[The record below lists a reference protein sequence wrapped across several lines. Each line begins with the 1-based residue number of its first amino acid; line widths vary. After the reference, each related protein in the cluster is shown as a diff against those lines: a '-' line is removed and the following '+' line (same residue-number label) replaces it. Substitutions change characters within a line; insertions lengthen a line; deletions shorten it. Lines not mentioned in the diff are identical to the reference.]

1 MKDSPPPPPAN
12 GAAGPATIVIF
23 GATGDLA
30 YRKLAPALYRLYRAG
45 RLSEGFRLI
54 GFARGEWDDER
65 FRARLRKGITEFLP
79 AEDFDPAAWEGFART
94 VCYVHGAYDGGDGGY
109 ERLKARLRH
118 DHGRPVNALFY
129 LATPP
134 VAYEPV
140 IQALAGHGLAKS
152 DGGWRRIIVEKP
164 FGVDL
169 ASAQELNRVV
179 LEAFAEDQV
188 FRIDHYLGKETV
200 QNILMFRF
208 ANAIFEPLWNQ
219 KFVDHVQITA
229 AETIGAEDRAGY
241 YDTAGALRDMVQ
253 NHLLQL
259 LTLTAME
266 PPAAFD
272 ADAVRDEKAKVLR
285 SLRPLRGVRGEEVVF
300 GQYTEGESGGQPAR
314 GYLQEHGVR
323 PGSRTE
329 TFVALRVYVD
339 NWRWAG
345 TPFFLRTGKR
355 LAKAVTE
362 VAIAFKQMPHRLF
375 TAAQQQCL
383 APNSLRLRIQ
393 PEEGMSLCFEVK
405 QPGLGVQL
413 QPVDMDFRY
422 RQITPAS
429 APTAYETLLLDA
441 LRGDGTLFTRR
452 DEAEYAWRVLAP
464 VLALRDQADEPPMP
478 YAAGSWGPEAAEKLL
493 GPERREWRCP

>member
-1 MKDSPPPPPAN
+1 M
-12 GAAGPATIVIF
+12 VIF

-30 YRKLAPALYRLYRAG
+30 YRKLAPALYRLFRAG
-45 RLSEGFRLI
+45 RLGDGFRLI
-54 GFARGEWDDER
+54 GFARGDWDDER
-65 FRARLRKGITEFLP
+65 FRQRLRQGIETFLP
-79 AEDFDPAAWEGFART
+79 REAFDAASWERFARSAT
-94 VCYVHGAYDGGDGGY
+94 YVHGAYEGGDGGY
-109 ERLKARLRH
+109 DRLKARLR
-118 DHGRPVNALFY
+118 DDARPTNALFY

-134 VAYEPV
+134 VAYQPV
-140 IQALAGHGLAKS
+140 IRALAAHGLARG

-179 LEAFAEDQV
+179 LEAFAENQV

-285 SLRPLRGVRGEEVVF
+285 SLRPLRGIRGEEVVF
-300 GQYTEGESGGQPAR
+300 GQYAAGQDGGRPAA
-314 GYLQEHGVR
+314 GYLEERGVR
-323 PGSRTE
+323 PGSRSE
-329 TFVALRVYVD
+329 TYVALRLYVD

-345 TPFFLRTGKR
+345 TPFYLRTGKR
-355 LAKAVTE
+355 LAKQVSE
-362 VAIAFKQMPHRLF
+362 VAIAFRQMPHQLF
-375 TAAQQQCL
+375 TAAQHQSP

-405 QPGLGVQL
+405 QPGLGIQL
-413 QPVDMDFRY
+413 QPVNMDFRY
-422 RQITPAS
+422 GPITPAA

-441 LRGDGTLFTRR
+441 LRGDGTLFARR
-452 DEAEYAWRVLAP
+452 DEVEYAWRVLAP
-464 VLALRDQADEPPMP
+464 VLALRDQAAAPPEAYP
-478 YAAGSWGPEAAEKLL
+478 AGSWGPEAAEDLL
-493 GPERREWRCP
+493 GRERHQWRCP

>member
-1 MKDSPPPPPAN
+1 LGGAN
-12 GAAGPATIVIF
+12 SAAEPATVVIF

-45 RLSEGFRLI
+45 RLGEGCRLI
-54 GFARGEWDDER
+54 GFARGERDDAW
-65 FRARLRKGITEFLP
+65 FRQRLREGLEKFLP
-79 AEDFDPAAWEGFART
+79 AADFDTASWERFAQAAS
-94 VCYVHGAYDGGDGGY
+94 YVHGVYEGGDGGY
-109 ERLKARLRH
+109 ARLKGLL
-118 DHGRPVNALFY
+118 GRDGAPANALFY

-134 VAYEPV
+134 VAYTPV
-140 IQALAGHGLAKS
+140 IRALAAFGLARGG
-152 DGGWRRIIVEKP
+152 GGWRRIIVEKP
-164 FGVDL
+164 FGIDL

-179 LEAFAEDQV
+179 LEAFAESQV

-219 KFVDHVQITA
+219 NFVDHVQITA

-259 LTLTAME
+259 LTLIAME
-266 PPAAFD
+266 TPAAFD

-285 SLRPLRGVRGEEVVF
+285 SLRPLQGIAGKEVVF
-300 GQYTEGESGGQPAR
+300 GQYAPGQVGGQTVA
-314 GYLQEHGVR
+314 GYLQEKGVR
-323 PGSRTE
+323 PDSRTE
-329 TFVALRVYVD
+329 TFVALRLYVD

-355 LAKAVTE
+355 LAEQVTE
-362 VAIAFKQMPHRLF
+362 VAIAFKRLPHRLF
-375 TAAQQQCL
+375 TAAQHQSL

-393 PEEGMSLCFEVK
+393 PEEGISLCFEVK

-413 QPVDMDFRY
+413 QPVNMDFPY
-422 RQITPAS
+422 GAITPNA
-429 APTAYETLLLDA
+429 APSAYETLLLDA
-441 LRGDGTLFTRR
+441 LRGDSTLFTRR
-452 DEAEYAWRVLAP
+452 DEVEYAWRVLAP
-464 VLALRDQADEPPMP
+464 VLALRETAGEPPAP
-478 YAAGSWGPEAAEKLL
+478 YRAGSWGPPAANELL
-493 GPERREWRCP
+493 GTERREWRCP

>member
-1 MKDSPPPPPAN
+1 MSSVPPVPPAP
-12 GAAGPATIVIF
+12 PATIVIF

-30 YRKLAPALYRLYRAG
+30 YRKLAPALYQLFRAG
-45 RLSEGFRLI
+45 RLNPQFRLI
-54 GFARGEWDDER
+54 GFARGAWDDRR
-65 FRARLRKGITEFLP
+65 FRQRLREGVQRFLP
-79 AEDFDPAAWEGFART
+79 PAAFDPEAWDRFARAAS
-94 VCYVHGAYDGGDGGY
+94 YIQGAYDGAADGGY
-109 ERLKARLRH
+109 ERLRQAL
-118 DHGRPVNALFY
+118 GTAAGAAPGNALFY

-134 VAYEPV
+134 VAYAPV
-140 IQALAGHGLAKS
+140 IRALAAHHLARG

-179 LEAFAEDQV
+179 LEAFEESQI

-208 ANAIFEPLWNQ
+208 GNAIFEPLWNQ

-229 AETIGAEDRAGY
+229 AETIGVEDRAGY
-241 YDTAGALRDMVQ
+241 YDSAGALRDMVQ

-285 SLRPLRGVRGEEVVF
+285 SLRPLRGQRGEEVVF
-300 GQYTEGESGGQPAR
+300 GQYTVGLADGQPAG
-314 GYLQEHGVR
+314 GYLDGPGVR

-329 TFVALRVYVD
+329 TYVALRLFVD

-345 TPFFLRTGKR
+345 TPFYLRTGKR
-355 LAKAVTE
+355 LAKQVTE
-362 VAIAFKQMPHRLF
+362 VAVFFKRLPHRLF
-375 TAAQQQCL
+375 TAAQHQSL

-393 PEEGMSLCFEVK
+393 PQEGISLCFEVK
-405 QPGLGVQL
+405 QPGLGIQL
-413 QPVDMDFRY
+413 EPVNMDFHY
-422 RQITPAS
+422 GAITPAA

-441 LRGDGTLFTRR
+441 LRGDSTLFTRR
-452 DEAEYAWRVLAP
+452 DEVEYAWRVLAP
-464 VLALRDQADEPPMP
+464 VLALRDATAEAPAP
-478 YAAGSWGPEAAEKLL
+478 YPAGSWGPAAAAQLL
-493 GPERREWRCP
+493 GGGEWGCT